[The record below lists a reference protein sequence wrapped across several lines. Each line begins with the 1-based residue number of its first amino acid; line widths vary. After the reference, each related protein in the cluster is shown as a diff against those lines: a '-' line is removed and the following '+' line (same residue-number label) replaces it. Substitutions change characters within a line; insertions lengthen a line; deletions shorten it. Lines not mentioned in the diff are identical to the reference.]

1 MNNKPGHNI
10 PVDLIARRLSG
21 EASVK
26 DLQALDNWLTEN
38 KVNRKIFDQYATL
51 WEKTG
56 DIKEIETIDLD
67 KEWEKFSRSTA
78 TSKPAGR
85 ITGMP
90 FVIRLAAAVFAGA
103 IIALSG
109 LLIHQNSQYEK
120 LTAGAQ
126 VSEVIL
132 PDGSAVTMNAG
143 SKIRYHKDFGDE
155 SRKLMLEGEAYFDV
169 AKDSLKPFSVE
180 AEDIIVKVLGTAFN
194 VDATDSA
201 NRVTV
206 IVAEGRV
213 ALYGKAGRELSAQL
227 VKGEKAVVDT
237 RTYIVDKDYNEDPN
251 FDSYKTRNIVFND
264 TGLDQ
269 VAETLQKVYN
279 VNIEIERSATF
290 DKSITVTFNN
300 KDLDYV
306 LETIEATLDLNIEKT
321 AKDIIIR

>member
-1 MNNKPGHNI
+1 MNNKAGHNI

-26 DLQALDNWLTEN
+26 DLQALDNWLTE

-56 DIKEIETIDLD
+56 NIKEIETIDLN
-67 KEWEKFSRSTA
+67 KEWEKFSMSTA

-85 ITGMP
+85 ITGMT
-90 FVIRLAAAVFAGA
+90 FIIRLAAAVFAGF

-143 SKIRYHKDFGDE
+143 SEIRYPKDFGDE
-155 SRKLMLEGEAYFDV
+155 SRELMLEGEAYFDV

-180 AEDIIVKVLGTAFN
+180 AKDITVRVLGTSFN
-194 VDATDSA
+194 VDATGKKDLI
-201 NRVTV
+201 TV
-206 IVAEGRV
+206 IVAEGKV
-213 ALYGKAGRELSAQL
+213 VLFGKTGSKLSGEL
-227 VKGEKAVVDT
+227 VRGEKAIVDT
-237 RTYIVDKDYNEDPN
+237 RTNTVSKSVNQNPN
-251 FDSYKTRNIVFND
+251 FNSYKTRNIVFND

-269 VAETLQKVYN
+269 VAETLRKVYN
-279 VNIEIERSATF
+279 VNIEIKRSATF

-306 LETIEATLDLNIEKT
+306 LKTIEATLDLNIEKT